1 MDNDVILKLLLFANV
16 VSLVLLSKG
25 IYDIIKNNEL
35 SKKILIS
42 ILLLIYFI
50 GFVYIENSLL
60 EKGVKNYIDLSM
72 LISVTFLTQLAFVCI
87 LVTNKINQNVQ
98 TQEHSDVITD
108 KSIAYRAVIEGK
120 IEGRTQFNL
129 TKIKIQN
136 HRALIEYSSDRTF
149 NSILSYAS
157 LIVKKHRN
165 DPNISIFYDNN
176 EILIIGNLTNKDK
189 INSIAL
195 DVYELLIQPIKMKG
209 KNFILQPIIGNVIYS
224 DDIDSVDEMLK
235 RVDIACYKAKKLG
248 LVIDF
253 YSENYAQSINDEVD
267 ILSKLVHAIPNKEFE
282 LYYQPIVNSM
292 DKTLHG
298 YEALIRWPQKDGSMI
313 PPDKFISIAEK
324 NNYIKGITKWVV
336 SQVTS
341 DIIRL
346 KNDNLNFQVHL
357 NISTLDLYD
366 DDLYNQLFDMVANKH
381 LEPSSMILEITES
394 ALMSDVDAAY
404 LMLSKLS
411 ELGFYISIDD
421 FGTGYSSLSL
431 LRVLAFNQIKIDQ
444 SFIRNMAI
452 GNSDYAIV
460 ASTIYL
466 AHSLGCNVVAE
477 GVEDEHLF
485 CELQE
490 LGCDYVQGYY
500 ISKPQSI
507 DNIINWSLKLI
518 EREKLSAIA

>member
-1 MDNDVILKLLLFANV
+1 MDDGVILKLLLFANV

-25 IYDIIKNNEL
+25 IYELVKNNEL
-35 SKKILIS
+35 SKRILTY
-42 ILLLIYFI
+42 ILLFIYFI
-50 GFVYIENSLL
+50 GFVYIENMIL
-60 EKGVKNYIDLSM
+60 EKGLKDYVDISM
-72 LISVTFLTQLAFVCI
+72 LISVTFFTQLAFIFI
-87 LVTNKINQNVQ
+87 LITNKIAKTVSNDD
-98 TQEHSDVITD
+98 EIEVITNKVKIYKTLIED
-108 KSIAYRAVIEGK
+108 KINNGDL
-120 IEGRTQFNL
+120 FNL

-136 HRALIEYSSDRTF
+136 YRTLIEYSSDKTF

-157 LIVKKHRN
+157 LLVKKHRN
-165 DPNISIFYDNN
+165 DRNVSIFYDTN
-176 EILIIGNLTNKDK
+176 EIIIIGNLTNKDK
-189 INSIAL
+189 INNIAL
-195 DVYELLIQPIKMKG
+195 EVYELLIQPIKMKG

-224 DDIDSVDEMLK
+224 NDIDNADEMLK

-282 LYYQPIVNSM
+282 LYYQPIVNSI

-324 NNYIKGITKWVV
+324 NNYIKGITQWVV
-336 SQVTS
+336 SQVAS

-346 KNDNLNFQVHL
+346 KNDNLNFQVHI

-366 DDLYNQLFDMVANKH
+366 DDLYNQLFDMVVNKH
-381 LEPSSMILEITES
+381 LEPSSMILEVTES

-431 LRVLAFNQIKIDQ
+431 LRILAFNQIKIDQ
-444 SFIRNMAI
+444 SFIRNMAV

-485 CELQE
+485 AELQE

-500 ISKPQSI
+500 ISKPQDI
-507 DNIINWSLKLI
+507 DSIINWSLKLI
-518 EREKLSAIA
+518 EREKMSAIA

>member
-1 MDNDVILKLLLFANV
+1 M
-16 VSLVLLSKG
+16 
-25 IYDIIKNNEL
+25 
-35 SKKILIS
+35 
-42 ILLLIYFI
+42 
-50 GFVYIENSLL
+50 
-60 EKGVKNYIDLSM
+60 
-72 LISVTFLTQLAFVCI
+72 
-87 LVTNKINQNVQ
+87 
-98 TQEHSDVITD
+98 
-108 KSIAYRAVIEGK
+108 
-120 IEGRTQFNL
+120 
-129 TKIKIQN
+129 
-136 HRALIEYSSDRTF
+136 
-149 NSILSYAS
+149 
-157 LIVKKHRN
+157 
-165 DPNISIFYDNN
+165 
-176 EILIIGNLTNKDK
+176 
-189 INSIAL
+189 
-195 DVYELLIQPIKMKG
+195 
-209 KNFILQPIIGNVIYS
+209 
-224 DDIDSVDEMLK
+224 
-235 RVDIACYKAKKLG
+235 G

-282 LYYQPIVNSM
+282 LYYQPIVNSI

-324 NNYIKGITKWVV
+324 KQLYQRHYSVGCESSRFRYYSIK
-336 SQVTS
+336 
-341 DIIRL
+341 
-346 KNDNLNFQVHL
+346 KNDNLNFQVHI

-381 LEPSSMILEITES
+381 LEPSSMILEVTES

-431 LRVLAFNQIKIDQ
+431 LRILAFNQIKIDQ
-444 SFIRNMAI
+444 SFIRNMAV

-485 CELQE
+485 AELQE

-500 ISKPQSI
+500 ISKPQDI
-507 DNIINWSLKLI
+507 DSIINWSLKLI
-518 EREKLSAIA
+518 EREKKCQLSLSMTAQYKSCTTLLPYR

>member
-25 IYDIIKNNEL
+25 VYDIIKNNVL
-35 SKKILIS
+35 SKKILTS

-50 GFVYIENSLL
+50 GFIYIENYLL
-60 EKGVKNYIDLSM
+60 EKGIKNNIDLSM
-72 LISVTFLTQLAFVCI
+72 LISVTFLTQLAFVFI
-87 LVTNKINQNVQ
+87 LVTNKIKQNISNQEQRNNA
-98 TQEHSDVITD
+98 TN
-108 KSIAYRAVIEGK
+108 KSKIYRTA
-120 IEGRTQFNL
+120 IEGRIESRIPFNL

-136 HRALIEYSSDRTF
+136 HRTLIEYSSGKTF

-157 LIVKKHRN
+157 LLIKKHRN
-165 DPNISIFYDNN
+165 DRNVSIFHDNN

-195 DVYELLIQPIKMKG
+195 EVYELLIQPIKMKG

-224 DDIDSVDEMLK
+224 DDIDCVDEMLK

-253 YSENYAQSINDEVD
+253 YSENYAQSINDEVN

-282 LYYQPIVNSM
+282 LYYQPIVNTM

-324 NNYIKGITKWVV
+324 NNYIKGITQWVV
-336 SQVTS
+336 SQVTL

-346 KNDNLNFQVHL
+346 RNDNLNFQVHI

-381 LEPSSMILEITES
+381 LEPSSMILEVTES

-431 LRVLAFNQIKIDQ
+431 LRILAFNQIKIDQ

-485 CELQE
+485 SELQE

-500 ISKPQSI
+500 ISKPLDI
-507 DNIINWSLKLI
+507 DSIINWSLKLI
-518 EREKLSAIA
+518 EREKMSAIA